1 MAKVKKSDVCKQFGT
16 QPIDQALIE
25 RLERLTGMKAHTFI
39 RRGLYFTHRDLDKF
53 LDAYEAGNPVYIY
66 TGRGP
71 SSSALHLGHMIPFN
85 FCAYLQKA
93 FKCPVV
99 IQITDDEKYLRDS
112 SLNFETID
120 KYALS
125 NIRDIL
131 ACDFDLSKTFI
142 FLNSAYVG
150 SVARFSCEFE
160 RLVTLS
166 TLRACFGF
174 PDSCNTGYVSFP
186 PKQMQPSM
194 YKFFPQI
201 FTLDY
206 CKKWKQQRIF
216 ELTG

>member
-1 MAKVKKSDVCKQFGT
+1 MAKVKKQDVCKQFGT

-99 IQITDDEKYLRDS
+99 I
-112 SLNFETID
+112 
-120 KYALS
+120 
-125 NIRDIL
+125 
-131 ACDFDLSKTFI
+131 
-142 FLNSAYVG
+142 
-150 SVARFSCEFE
+150 
-160 RLVTLS
+160 
-166 TLRACFGF
+166 
-174 PDSCNTGYVSFP
+174 
-186 PKQMQPSM
+186 
-194 YKFFPQI
+194 
-201 FTLDY
+201 
-206 CKKWKQQRIF
+206 
-216 ELTG
+216 